1 MKISVNDKQL
11 GQRLDKVLATSLPEY
26 SRSSL
31 VKLVEDGLVTVNS
44 LVKPASYKLK
54 INDEVSIDLEP
65 LKRPVSEIEIPVI
78 YEDNDVVV
86 LNKLAGILTHSKG
99 EFNKEGTVATFIQSR
114 LNGDELWKSTN
125 RAGIVHRLD
134 RGTSGVIICAKN
146 KKTEDYLKGQ
156 FSKRNVKKTYVAVIS
171 GKLPENEGMID
182 IPIERNPKKPAT
194 FRAGMNGKTAQT
206 RFEIIKSN
214 GKYSVVELKPITGRT
229 HQLRVHLN
237 YLGHP
242 IVGDEFYKG
251 ETAPRLMLH
260 ALKLEVTLPSR
271 ERKQFEVPL
280 PTEFKEY
287 M

>member
-86 LNKLAGILTHSKG
+86 LNKPAGILTHSKG

-194 FRAGMNGKTAQT
+194 FRAGVNGKTAQT
-206 RFEIIKSN
+206 RFEVIKSN